1 MMGGFGIVILV
12 GEEQVVDYPRRLHQT
27 IFLKVASKVLCC
39 LGALAV
45 RPEASTSVSGH
56 FR

>member
-1 MMGGFGIVILV
+1 MGGFGIVILV

-27 IFLKVASKVLCC
+27 IFLKVASTVLCC